1 MKEYSS
7 FSRGLITAAAF
18 VVVVSGIKMA
28 ETLIVPFLL
37 SVFIALIF
45 SPFLAWLKA
54 NKVPNTVSICLII
67 SCMVSTGWIISLLIG
82 SSLEDFQKNM
92 PVYEERIQG
101 MNVVL
106 SNWLSDLGLAF
117 NIGRVD
123 KILNPNDI
131 MQIMGNALT
140 SFGNVL
146 TNVFMILLTV
156 IFILAE
162 EVGFGEKLQ
171 SARKCNGSV
180 NEGLVRFLDSVH
192 SYLRIKSLLSLL
204 TGGLVAVTLWLLGVD
219 YPVMWGLVAFLL
231 NFIPTVG
238 SIIAAIPTI
247 LLAII
252 QLGPLTAS
260 FVAVSYLT
268 INIFVGNLLEP
279 KLMGRGLN
287 LSPLV
292 VFLSLVFWGWILGPV
307 GMLLSIPLTIMSKI
321 ALENDK
327 NTRWIGVM
335 LGANNGQSKTL
346 QNVTSDHRVD

>member
-1 MKEYSS
+1 
-7 FSRGLITAAAF
+7 
-18 VVVVSGIKMA
+18 
-28 ETLIVPFLL
+28 
-37 SVFIALIF
+37 
-45 SPFLAWLKA
+45 LAWLKA

-67 SCMVSTGWIISLLIG
+67 SCMISMGWIIGLLIG

-92 PVYEERIQG
+92 PIYEERIQG
-101 MNVVL
+101 MSEVL
-106 SNWLSDLGLAF
+106 SHWLSDLGLAF
-117 NIGRVD
+117 NVNQVE
-123 KILNPNDI
+123 KILNPSDI

-140 SFGNVL
+140 SFGNAL

-180 NEGLVRFLDSVH
+180 NEGLARFLDSIH

-247 LLAII
+247 LLAMI
-252 QLGPLTAS
+252 QLGPVTAS
-260 FVAVSYLT
+260 FVAVSYLA

-335 LGANNGQSKTL
+335 LGANNSQSKTL
-346 QNVTSDHRVD
+346 QNFSSDHRVD